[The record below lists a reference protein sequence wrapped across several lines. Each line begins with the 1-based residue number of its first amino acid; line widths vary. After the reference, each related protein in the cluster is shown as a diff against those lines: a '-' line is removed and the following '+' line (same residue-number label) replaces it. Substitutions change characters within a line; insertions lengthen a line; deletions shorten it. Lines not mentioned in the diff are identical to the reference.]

1 MQEKTLPEEVTIES
15 LIAYI
20 RQLEA
25 RVAYVEQL
33 EARVACVE
41 QLEVRIA
48 VLEKENAELKA
59 RLEKYE
65 HPKNSRNSSIP
76 PSKDENRPKKNV
88 SLREKSDKKS
98 GGQPDHEGKTLM
110 MTNTPDIISVHIP
123 DVCEC
128 CGKSLEKITGKLA
141 EYRQQLDLPP
151 IYPVITEHQS
161 FRKVCSCGHENKG
174 VFPMGVSAGIS
185 YGPRIEAIVAY
196 LHTGQYLPYERN
208 AELFN
213 DMLNVPISEGS
224 IKNLLEKFYE
234 KASVEHERI
243 HDFIENSE
251 TVGSDETGAKIN
263 GEKGWFWTFQNTS
276 ATYII
281 ASFSRGYKTILEYF
295 KNGFENAKYNSD
307 RWGPQLKIWVWLR
320 QLCTSHLLRD
330 TKYLIERYDSSW
342 AIAFRQL
349 LYDAQELK
357 TSLKEEEFYTPN
369 LARSRLLNWLKKLLE
384 TEIDPTKKELV
395 TFRKKMRKHKDCI
408 LNFLY
413 YHDLPP
419 DNNGSERSIRN
430 IKVKVKVSGQFK
442 SFRGAQVYAT
452 IRSIV
457 DTARKNGMKILP
469 TLSRIA
475 NFEKNV
481 LPLTLP
487 VE

>member
-1 MQEKTLPEEVTIES
+1 MHRKQNRTELCRKQKDLPEEITIES
-15 LIAYI
+15 LLAYI
-20 RQLEA
+20 
-25 RVAYVEQL
+25 
-33 EARVACVE
+33 
-41 QLEVRIA
+41 
-48 VLEKENAELKA
+48 KELKRIQA
-59 RLEKYE
+59 EQSLLIVALQQENKTLKEKLEKYE

-88 SLREKSDKKS
+88 SLREKSDKNP
-98 GGQPDHEGKTLM
+98 GGQPDHEGKTLL
-110 MTNTPDIISVHIP
+110 MTNTPDKIKTYIP
-123 DVCEC
+123 GVCEC
-128 CGKSLEKITGKLA
+128 CGKSLDGIKGKLA
-141 EYRQQLDLPP
+141 EHRQQVDLPP
-151 IYPVITEHQS
+151 ILPLFIEHQS
-161 FRKVCSCGHENKG
+161 FRKICSCGHENKG
-174 VFPMGVSAGIS
+174 AFPVGVTTGIS
-185 YGPRIEAIVAY
+185 YGPGIESQVAY
-196 LHTGQYLPYERN
+196 LHTRQYLPYERT
-208 AELFN
+208 AEIFN

-224 IKNLLEKFYE
+224 IKNLLDRFYE
-234 KASVEHERI
+234 KASAEHERI
-243 HDFIENSE
+243 RDFIEKSE

-263 GEKGWFWTFQNTS
+263 GKKGWFWTFQNKT
-276 ATYII
+276 ATFII
-281 ASFSRGYKTILEYF
+281 ASLNRGTQTILNHF
-295 KNGFENAKYNSD
+295 KNGFIYAKYNSD

-330 TKYLIERYDSSW
+330 AKYLIERYDSSW

-349 LYDAQELK
+349 LYDALELK

-369 LARSRLLNWLKKLLE
+369 LARSRLRNWLKELLE

-419 DNNGSERSIRN
+419 DNNGSERAIRN
-430 IKVKVKVSGQFK
+430 IKVKGKVSGQFK
-442 SFRGAQVYAT
+442 SFHGAQVYAT
-452 IRSIV
+452 IRSVV

-469 TLSRIA
+469 TLFRIA